1 MYNDR
6 MIENPIRVAVAGAA
20 GRMGQE
26 VLKALTIQEGFDI
39 VLAVDK
45 EANGTNCRE
54 LVGPKGPDLVIE
66 SKLGAALDRVETDV
80 LVDFTHHSAAAQH
93 AISAMK
99 RKVSPVIGTTGMG
112 DNELRELGLVAAEN
126 GTPGIYAPNF
136 AIGAVLMMRFA
147 HMAAKWMPD
156 AEIIEMHHDKKE
168 DAPSGTAMLTADL
181 IAEGRTQ
188 PAAPA
193 RAINLRVEG
202 ARGGRWHDTQIH
214 SVRLKGLVAHQQ
226 VMFGGPG
233 ESLTIRHD
241 SLDRSSFMSGV
252 KLCVRR
258 VKHLNGLVLG
268 MDKILFSD

>member
-6 MIENPIRVAVAGAA
+6 MIETPIRVAVVGAA

-26 VLKALTIQEGFDI
+26 VLKALNQNEGFDI

-45 EANGTNCRE
+45 DADGKNCRD
-54 LVGPKGPDLVIE
+54 LVGPKGPDVVIE
-66 SKLGAALDRVETDV
+66 SKLGAALERVETDV
-80 LVDFTHHSAAAQH
+80 LVDFTHHSAATQH
-93 AISAMK
+93 AISAFK

-112 DNELRELGLVAAEN
+112 DNELRELALVSQEN

-147 HMAAKWMPD
+147 QMAAKWMPD

-181 IAEGRTQ
+181 IAEGRTE
-188 PAAPA
+188 PASPA

-202 ARGGRWHDTQIH
+202 ARGGRWHDTQVH
-214 SVRLKGLVAHQQ
+214 SVRLQGLVAHQQ

-241 SLDRSSFMSGV
+241 SIDRTSFMAGV
-252 KLCVRR
+252 KLCARKVRS
-258 VKHLNGLVLG
+258 LNGLVVG
-268 MDKILFSD
+268 MDKILFLD

>member
-6 MIENPIRVAVAGAA
+6 MIEKPIRVAVAGAA

-26 VLKALTIQEGFDI
+26 VLKSLTYNEGFDI

-45 EANGTNCRE
+45 EAEGKNCRD
-54 LVGPKGPDLVIE
+54 LVGPKGPDLTIE
-66 SKLGAALDRVETDV
+66 SKLGAALERVETDV

-93 AISAMK
+93 AVSALK
-99 RKVSPVIGTTGMG
+99 RKVCPVIGTTGMG
-112 DNELRELGLVAAEN
+112 DNELRELALISKEQ

-147 HMAAKWMPD
+147 HMAARWMPD

-188 PAAPA
+188 PPAPA

-214 SVRLKGLVAHQQ
+214 SVRLQGLVAHQQ

-233 ESLTIRHD
+233 ESLTLRHD
-241 SLDRSSFMSGV
+241 SIERSSFMSGV
-252 KLCVRR
+252 KLCVRTVR
-258 VKHLNGLVLG
+258 SLNGLVIG
-268 MDKILFSD
+268 MDKILFSE